1 MTVST
6 FDSKLPTVL
15 LIDNNGSAHD
25 VTYAVTGMALNYT
38 IDAGADLQIDL
49 FDEQKQMMSKNYFQL
64 GSLFVVNT
72 GTTAYG
78 LEAFILVEISISDG
92 EAFGANVKL
101 NFRDKIFH
109 EMKNDFSPQN
119 LRAANGYD
127 FAAKVAKK
135 FGLRFIGQKV
145 KGKQSVIKVKTKNNR
160 DSVWKVLSDAANQ
173 NQYVC
178 FIANDTLF
186 FGSPKF
192 LLGQWGIDSVESIG
206 DSRPT
211 TSYPKTPAPV
221 VKGNID
227 VNRRPL
233 ASYKG
238 NTATVRSI
246 HFREGA
252 LYVLIPTVLEPGIVV
267 SNEVALQNYRKT
279 GKHLGKF
286 RTSADATLFAKN
298 LHALQ
303 AKWVEEI
310 SSQMK
315 TIYYIPLIYPT
326 PSTENRFFLTGMPD
340 MKKSIESIK
349 EGEGSCNIF
358 GPSARNLRA
367 GMTVILRG
375 MNQFNGEY
383 IITSVD
389 YALGEPEPV
398 KINFA
403 NVSKMAP
410 EDKAKVEKKIAE
422 VTVISGTG
430 K

>member
-6 FDSKLPTVL
+6 FDSQLQRVFL
-15 LIDNNGSAHD
+15 LDSTDTEHE
-25 VTYAVTGMALNYT
+25 VTHAVTSMSLNYT
-38 IDAGADLQIDL
+38 IDAGADLQIEL
-49 FDEQKQMMSKNYFQL
+49 FDEEKEMLKKNYFQL
-64 GSLFVVNT
+64 GSMFFVGSGVNPS
-72 GTTAYG
+72 GY
-78 LEAFILVEISISDG
+78 EPFILVEISVSDG
-92 EAFGANVKL
+92 EGFGASVKL

-135 FGLRFIGQKV
+135 FKLRFIGQKV

-178 FIANDTLF
+178 FVANDTLF

-192 LLGQWGIDSVESIG
+192 LLGQWGIDSVESVG

-211 TSYPKTPAPV
+211 TSYPKTPVPV
-221 VKGNID
+221 IKGNID
-227 VNRRPL
+227 INRRPL
-233 ASYKG
+233 ANYQGKI
-238 NTATVRSI
+238 ATVRSI
-246 HFREGA
+246 HFREGK
-252 LYVLIPTVLEPGIVV
+252 LYLLIPTVLEPGIVV

-286 RTSADATLFAKN
+286 RTSADAALFAKN

-310 SSQMK
+310 ASQMK

-326 PSTENRFFLTGMPD
+326 PSTENRFFLTGMPE
-340 MKKSIESIK
+340 MKKSIESVK

-375 MNQFNGEY
+375 MSQFDGEY

-389 YALGEPEPV
+389 FVLGEPEPV

-422 VTVISGTG
+422 TTVISGTG